1 MKKENQI
8 KITKWT
14 NNEILRTREIALY
27 IKPTR
32 YIHDSGFRTF
42 EVGYCKIGGNNKVVE
57 KMPLG
62 SCSDHIW
69 CENLT
74 SAKGE
79 VEINLDLTRDGYIRI
94 FSEFKILWENN
105 IASATMRIIKYER
118 E

>member
-1 MKKENQI
+1 MKNQI

-62 SCSDHIW
+62 SCSDHIGID
-69 CENLT
+69 NLV
-74 SAKGE
+74 AQNKDID
-79 VEINLDLTRDGYIRI
+79 INLDLTRDGYIRI
-94 FSEFKILWENN
+94 FSEFKILWDNN
-105 IASATMRIIKYER
+105 NCLSTMRIINYER